1 MKMFLKASALLFV
14 VGSLAQANVSIH
26 STSYQETTKITP
38 TGEKSKEWIKAEKIV
53 PGTVVRYVNR
63 LENSGVE
70 MATKLLIKNPIPKNM
85 EYVAGSALCQDSCTL
100 SYSVDGGQ
108 SFNIPSELYVG
119 IGESRHLAKA
129 SEYTD
134 IRWIIDSLVA
144 NSQSFVEYKAR
155 LK

>member
-1 MKMFLKASALLFV
+1 MKIFLKASSLLFV
-14 VGSLAQANVSIH
+14 VASLAQANVSIN
-26 STSYQETTKITP
+26 STSYQEITKITP
-38 TGEKSKEWIKAEKIV
+38 TGEKSKEWVKAEKIV

-70 MATKLLIKNPIPKNM
+70 TATKLLIKNPIPKNM
-85 EYVAGSALCQDSCTL
+85 EYVADSAACQGSCTL
-100 SYSVDGGQ
+100 SYSVDGGE
-108 SFNIPSELYVG
+108 SFKNPSELYVG
-119 IGESRHLAKA
+119 EGENRHVAKA

-134 IRWIIDSLVA
+134 IRWVIDSLVA